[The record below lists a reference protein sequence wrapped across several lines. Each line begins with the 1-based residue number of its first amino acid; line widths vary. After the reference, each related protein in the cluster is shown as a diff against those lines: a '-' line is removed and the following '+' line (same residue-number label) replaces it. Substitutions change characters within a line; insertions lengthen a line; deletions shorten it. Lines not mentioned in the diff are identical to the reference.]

1 MNAFPILTALGL
13 VRYPVKDITKGGRGV
28 KYRTEEAR
36 LQARRLAR
44 ERYRNKLLTRAR

>member
-1 MNAFPILTALGL
+1 MNAFPTLTALGL

-28 KYRTEEAR
+28 KYPTEEAR

-44 ERYRNKLLTRAR
+44 ERYRNKLLTGAG